1 MRFVFLI
8 LGFLFLGIGTP
19 LALPFA
25 TPLAAQPVFPEL
37 TGRVV
42 DDANVIPDNIEA
54 GLNDKL
60 AALEAQSQRQLV
72 VVTLPSLQDYDIA
85 DYGYQLGRE
94 WGLGDAERND
104 GALLI
109 IAPNDRKV
117 RIEVGYGLEG
127 YLTDALSSIIVQNEI
142 LPRFRDQDMP
152 GGIVA
157 GTDAIIAQL
166 VLPPDEAARVAQA
179 ATQTRSSDKGGFPF
193 GFLIWIGFMF
203 FFFVLP
209 ILRGAR
215 RRRKYRSKGKGP
227 WGNRGGKRDKYD
239 NDDDDDDDGF
249 GGTVGNIILWEIGT
263 AIARG
268 ALNGG
273 GGGSGGGGWGG
284 GGGGFGGGF
293 SGGGGSFGGGGASGG
308 W

>member
-1 MRFVFLI
+1 MLGALI
-8 LGFLFLGIGTP
+8 ASPTL
-19 LALPFA
+19 
-25 TPLAAQPVFPEL
+25 AQPEFPAL

-42 DDANVIPDNIEA
+42 DTADIIPADVEA
-54 GLNDKL
+54 QLTAKL
-60 AALEAQSQRQLV
+60 EALETQSQRQLV
-72 VVTLPSLQDYDIA
+72 VATVPSLQGYDIS

-94 WGLGDAERND
+94 WGLGDAQRND

-109 IAPNDRKV
+109 VAPNERKV

-127 YLTDALSSIIVQNEI
+127 YLTDALSALIIQNEI
-142 LPRFRDQDMP
+142 LPAFRDGDMP
-152 GGIVA
+152 GGVVA
-157 GTDAIIAQL
+157 GTDAIISQL
-166 VLPPDEAARVAQA
+166 VLPPDEAARVAQE
-179 ATQTRSSDKGGFPF
+179 ATETRQSDGGFPF

-209 ILRGAR
+209 IMRGAG

-227 WGNRGGKRDKYD
+227 WGKRR
-239 NDDDDDDDGF
+239 DDDDDDH
-249 GGTVGNIILWEIGT
+249 GGGMRGAVGNIILWEIGS

-268 ALNGG
+268 AMSGG
-273 GGGSGGGGWGG
+273 GGGSSGWG

>member
-1 MRFVFLI
+1 MLRHFL
-8 LGFLFLGIGTP
+8 LFLAGLG
-19 LALPFA
+19 ALVASPA
-25 TPLAAQPVFPEL
+25 LAQPEFPAL

-42 DDANVIPDNIEA
+42 DTADIIPADVEA
-54 GLNDKL
+54 QLTAKL
-60 AALEAQSQRQLV
+60 ETLETQSQRQLV
-72 VVTLPSLQDYDIA
+72 VTTVPDLQGYDIA

-109 IAPNDRKV
+109 VAPNDRKV

-127 YLTDALSSIIVQNEI
+127 TLTDALSSLIIQNEI
-142 LPRFRDQDMP
+142 LPAFRDGDMP

-166 VLPPDEAARVAQA
+166 VLPPDEAARVAQEA
-179 ATQTRSSDKGGFPF
+179 SQTQSSDKGGFPF
-193 GFLIWIGFMF
+193 GFLIWVGFMF

-209 ILRGAR
+209 IIRGSR

-227 WGNRGGKRDKYD
+227 WGKRR
-239 NDDDDDDDGF
+239 DDDDDDGF
-249 GGTVGNIILWEIGT
+249 GDAVGNIILWEIGT

-268 ALNGG
+268 AMSGGG
-273 GGGSGGGGWGG
+273 GGGSDWG

>member
-1 MRFVFLI
+1 MLGALI
-8 LGFLFLGIGTP
+8 ASP
-19 LALPFA
+19 AL
-25 TPLAAQPVFPEL
+25 AQPEFPAL

-42 DDANVIPDNIEA
+42 DTADIIPADVEA
-54 GLNDKL
+54 QLTAKL
-60 AALEAQSQRQLV
+60 EALETQSQRQLV
-72 VVTLPSLQDYDIA
+72 VATVPSLQGYDIA

-109 IAPNDRKV
+109 VAPNERKV

-127 YLTDALSSIIVQNEI
+127 YLTDALSALIIQNEI
-142 LPRFRDQDMP
+142 LPAFRDGDMP
-152 GGIVA
+152 GGVVA
-157 GTDAIIAQL
+157 GTDAIISQL
-166 VLPPDEAARVAQA
+166 VLPPDEAARVAQE
-179 ATQTRSSDKGGFPF
+179 ATEARSSDGGFPF

-209 ILRGAR
+209 IMRGAR

-227 WGNRGGKRDKYD
+227 WGKRR
-239 NDDDDDDDGF
+239 DDDDDDGM
-249 GGTVGNIILWEIGT
+249 GGVVGNIILWEIGS

-268 ALNGG
+268 AMSGG
-273 GGGSGGGGWGG
+273 GGGSSGWG